1 MQAQSAARRLGAK
14 LAPIVFGF
22 CGLTIWTPWAAA
34 ELVDNLPI
42 NYSLEAGNSP
52 QEIDGPTVV
61 ANDFSTAAFG
71 LFQTVNK
78 DATPMDVFAHG
89 GGENEPLLTTT
100 DAELSI
106 AVLVLAPDDSDLPG
120 NEPVPVRISGSY
132 SLAAD
137 GQGGGGVRVGD
148 NATEGAFGGSFLFSA
163 TCSGDAPESC
173 GGGTYSEEAEFLPEN
188 FYSFVLSAGGQVGED
203 PEGVTGGG
211 FYTAEIDPDISID
224 NSSGLFTGYRLEIGV
239 ATVPTSVPEPATWAL
254 MAGGFAALG
263 AMMRR
268 RRLRTA

>member
-1 MQAQSAARRLGAK
+1 MRDPNVTRRLGAR
-14 LAPIVFGF
+14 LAPVVLGF
-22 CGLTIWTPWAAA
+22 CGLTIGTHWAAA
-34 ELVDNLPI
+34 ELVDDLPI
-42 NYSLEAGNSP
+42 NYSLQAGDSP
-52 QEIDGPTVV
+52 QEMDGPTVV
-61 ANDFSTAAFG
+61 ANDFSNAAFG
-71 LFQTVNK
+71 LFQTIDQ
-78 DATPMDVFAHG
+78 DATPVDVSAHG

-137 GQGGGGVRVGD
+137 GQGGAGVRVGD
-148 NATEGAFGGSFLFSA
+148 NATEGGFGGSFLFGAS
-163 TCSGDAPESC
+163 CSGDAPEAC

-239 ATVPTSVPEPATWAL
+239 ARIPTSVPEPATWAL

-263 AMMRR
+263 AMMRL
-268 RRLRTA
+268 RRLRAA